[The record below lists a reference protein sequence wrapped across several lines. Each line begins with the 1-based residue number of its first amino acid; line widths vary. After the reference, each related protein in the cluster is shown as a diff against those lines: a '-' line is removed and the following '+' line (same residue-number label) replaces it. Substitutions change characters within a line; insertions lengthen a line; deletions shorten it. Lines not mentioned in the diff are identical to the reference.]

1 MKVMLIKRDEGFALK
16 GVLFKILNL
25 GFAREIQMII
35 SKIKN
40 ILKYLYI
47 EKFSSFAWAA
57 RKVLLFA
64 GNLASMVARQ
74 IAFKLSKTLSM
85 DRHLGSERKPW
96 LGGVI
101 SLYCFLF
108 LVFSPLYA
116 PPVVVPNLNTPV
128 FNPTSLDQTFNVAG
142 GMQTV
147 GNWDSFVFQG
157 VSILQTQ
164 WEAQVQAQITMM
176 VNSVTTSRSLRFCS
190 GIS

>member
-1 MKVMLIKRDEGFALK
+1 
-16 GVLFKILNL
+16 
-25 GFAREIQMII
+25 
-35 SKIKN
+35 
-40 ILKYLYI
+40 
-47 EKFSSFAWAA
+47 
-57 RKVLLFA
+57 
-64 GNLASMVARQ
+64 
-74 IAFKLSKTLSM
+74 M

-96 LGGVI
+96 LRLGVI
-101 SLYCFLF
+101 SLYCLLF
-108 LVFSPLYA
+108 SVFSPLYA

-176 VNSVTTSRSLRFCS
+176 VNSVTTSDHYASVQEY
-190 GIS
+190 